1 MEKRVTV
8 KSEREEYRLFRSRA
22 FVAALLVFIALSLVF
37 ARLAFLQVN
46 QFEHFTVLSKENY
59 QKRIPVPPVRGL
71 IYDRNG
77 VVLADNH
84 IEYVL
89 EAAEDD
95 VKDMSDSLSRLM
107 QLLAITIQE
116 VNKYKQKLRV
126 NSRFLPVVLRKNLT
140 EKEIAIFSANR
151 SRFPGFKVSV
161 RVQRNYPLGSLASHL
176 IGYVG
181 RIDKRDVKKFTDA
194 EKANYSGTTHIGKS
208 GIEKQYESRLHG
220 QAGYELTEVDAHG
233 KPQLKL
239 DEKAPTTGE
248 DLFLSVDIELQI
260 KAEELLKEHN
270 GAAVAIDPRNGEVLA
285 MASMPTYDPNLFV
298 NGISYANYNALRD
311 DIDKPLYN
319 RALQGSYPPGSTIK
333 PMAAISG
340 LNSGVITPTS
350 SVYGKGFYQIP
361 GNKRRFRC
369 WKKVG
374 HGHISLNRAI
384 YQSCDVYFYDL
395 AFRMGIKRYSKAMSR
410 FGFGVRTGIDLPHE
424 SKAVMPTAEWK
435 RKRFDK
441 FWYPGDTVNSG
452 IGQGFFTSTP
462 LQLAHATAIMAN
474 HGRQYRPHVLRATR
488 VSRNLPQK
496 LVTPEK
502 LPSVGVTKLRYWDD
516 VVRGMVNVVHG
527 EHGTARGSAR
537 GAKYRYA
544 GKTGTAQVFGIAQNK
559 EYDASKLKKKLH
571 DHSLFVAFA
580 PLDNPRIAL
589 AVIAE
594 NAGGGSKVAAPIAR
608 QMLDTFLL
616 TPQQKE
622 ELVVD
627 GDSAEPGLSPSLMN
641 INKLRK
647 EVELKRRLK
656 TESLINNSN
665 STSKNKSKSK
675 TIIRSVQ

>member
-22 FVAALLVFIALSLVF
+22 YVAALVVFVCLSLVF
-37 ARLAFLQVN
+37 ARLVFLQMN
-46 QFEHFTVLSKENY
+46 QYEHFTALSKENY
-59 QKRIPVPPVRGL
+59 QKRIPIPPVRGL

-77 VVLADNH
+77 VLLADNH

-95 VKDMSDSLSRLM
+95 VKDMEGSLSRLM
-107 QLLAITIQE
+107 QLLPITLQE
-116 VNKYKQKLRV
+116 VNKYKKKIRV

-151 SRFPGFKVSV
+151 ARFPGFKVSV
-161 RVQRNYPLGSLASHL
+161 RMQRNYPLGSLASHL
-176 IGYVG
+176 LGYVG
-181 RIDKRDVKKFTDA
+181 RIDKRDLKKFNES
-194 EKANYSGTTHIGKS
+194 EKINYTGTTHIGKS

-239 DEKAPTTGE
+239 DEKAPITGE
-248 DLFLSVDIELQI
+248 DLFLSIDIELQL

-270 GAAVAIDPRNGEVLA
+270 GAAVAIDPRNGEILA
-285 MASMPTYDPNLFV
+285 MASMPAYDPNLFV

-311 DIDKPLYN
+311 NIDRPLFN
-319 RALQGSYPPGSTIK
+319 RALQGAYPPGSTIK
-333 PMAAISG
+333 PMAAIAG
-340 LNSGVITPTS
+340 LNSGVVTPRS
-350 SVYGKGFYQIP
+350 SIYGKGFYQIP
-361 GNKRRFRC
+361 GNKRKFRC
-369 WKKVG
+369 WKKAG
-374 HGHISLNRAI
+374 HSHISLNRAI

-395 AFRMGIKRYSKAMSR
+395 AFRMGIERYSKAMAK
-410 FGFGVRTGIDLPHE
+410 FGFGIRTGVDLPHE
-424 SKAVMPTAEWK
+424 SRALMPDAKWK

-462 LQLAHATAIMAN
+462 LQLAHATAIVAN

-488 VSRNLPQK
+488 VSRNLPRK

-502 LPSVGVTKLRYWDD
+502 MPSIGVTKLRYWDD
-516 VVRGMVNVVHG
+516 VIRGMVNVVHG
-527 EHGTARGSAR
+527 EHGTARASAA
-537 GAKYRYA
+537 GVKYRYA

-559 EYDASKLKKKLH
+559 TYDATKLKKKLH

-580 PLDNPRIAL
+580 PLENPRIAL
-589 AVIAE
+589 ALIAE

-608 QMLDTFLL
+608 QLLDTYLL

-622 ELVVD
+622 ELN
-627 GDSAEPGLSPSLMN
+627 SEEGLNNSGSSPSLMN

-647 EVELKRRLK
+647 EAELKRRLK
-656 TESLINNSN
+656 TQAQINRSN
-665 STSKNKSKSK
+665 NQPKSK
-675 TIIRSVQ
+675 TIIRPVQ

>member
-22 FVAALLVFIALSLVF
+22 YVAALIVFLCLSLVF
-37 ARLAFLQVN
+37 ARLVFLQMN
-46 QFEHFTVLSKENY
+46 QYEHFTALSKENY

-77 VVLADNH
+77 VLIADNH

-95 VKDMSDSLSRLM
+95 VKDLEDSLSRLM
-107 QLLAITIQE
+107 QLLPITLQE
-116 VNKYKQKLRV
+116 VNKYKKKIRV

-151 SRFPGFKVSV
+151 ARFPGFKVSV
-161 RVQRNYPLGSLASHL
+161 RMQRNYPLGSLASHL
-176 IGYVG
+176 LGYVG
-181 RIDKRDVKKFTDA
+181 RIDKRDLKKFNES
-194 EKANYSGTTHIGKS
+194 EKINYTGTTHIGKS

-239 DEKAPTTGE
+239 DEKAPITGE
-248 DLFLSVDIELQI
+248 DLYLSIDLELQI

-270 GAAVAIDPRNGEVLA
+270 GAAVAIDPRNGEILA
-285 MASMPTYDPNLFV
+285 MASMPSYDPNLFV

-311 DIDKPLYN
+311 NIDRPLFN
-319 RALQGSYPPGSTIK
+319 RALQGAYPPGSTIK
-333 PMAAISG
+333 PMAAIAG
-340 LNSGVITPTS
+340 LNSGVVTPTS

-361 GNKRRFRC
+361 GNKRKFRC
-369 WKKVG
+369 WKKAG
-374 HGHISLNRAI
+374 HSHISLNRAI

-395 AFRMGIKRYSKAMSR
+395 AFRMGIERYSKAMAR
-410 FGFGVRTGIDLPHE
+410 FGFGVKTGIDLPHE
-424 SKAVMPTAEWK
+424 SRALMPDAQWK

-474 HGRQYRPHVLRATR
+474 HGRQFRPHVLRATR
-488 VSRNLPQK
+488 VSRNLPKK
-496 LVTPEK
+496 LVTPER
-502 LPSVGVTKLRYWDD
+502 LPSVGVTELRFWDD
-516 VVRGMVNVVHG
+516 VIRGMVNVVHG
-527 EHGTARGSAR
+527 EHGTARSSAA
-537 GAKYRYA
+537 GVKYRYA

-559 EYDASKLKKKLH
+559 TYDATKLKKKLH

-580 PLDNPRIAL
+580 PLENPRIAL

-608 QMLDTFLL
+608 QLLDTYLL

-622 ELVVD
+622 ELINE
-627 GDSAEPGLSPSLMN
+627 GDAASPGSSPSLMN
-641 INKLRK
+641 INKLRR
-647 EVELKRRLK
+647 EAELKRRLK
-656 TESLINNSN
+656 TQSLINS
-665 STSKNKSKSK
+665 SENKPKSK
-675 TIIRSVQ
+675 TIIRPVQ

>member
-22 FVAALLVFIALSLVF
+22 YVAALLVLIALSLVF
-37 ARLAFLQVN
+37 ARLVFLQMN
-46 QFEHFTVLSKENY
+46 QYEHFTALSKENY

-95 VKDMSDSLSRLM
+95 VKDMPASLNKLM
-107 QLLAITIQE
+107 QLLPITIQE

-181 RIDKRDVKKFTDA
+181 RIDKRDLKNMDEA
-194 EKANYSGTTHIGKS
+194 QKANYQGTTHIGKS

-220 QAGYELTEVDAHG
+220 RAGYELTEVDAHG

-239 DEKAPTTGE
+239 DEKAATTGE
-248 DLFLSVDIELQI
+248 DLFLSIDIELQI

-285 MASMPTYDPNLFV
+285 MASMPAYDPNLFV

-311 DIDKPLYN
+311 NIDRPLFN
-319 RALQGSYPPGSTIK
+319 RALQGAYPPGSTIK
-333 PMAAISG
+333 PMAAIAG
-340 LNSGVITPTS
+340 LNSGVVTPSS

-361 GNKRRFRC
+361 GNKRKFRC
-369 WKKVG
+369 WKKAG
-374 HGHISLNRAI
+374 HGHISLNRSL

-410 FGFGVRTGIDLPHE
+410 FGFGLRTGIDLPHE
-424 SKAVMPTAEWK
+424 SKALMPTAEWK

-452 IGQGFFTSTP
+452 IGQGFFTATP
-462 LQLAHATAIMAN
+462 LQLAHATAIVAN
-474 HGRQYRPHVLRATR
+474 HGRQFRPHILRATR
-488 VSRNLPQK
+488 VSRNLPKK

-516 VVRGMVNVVHG
+516 VERGMINVVHG
-527 EHGTARGSAR
+527 AHGTARSSAA

-559 EYDASKLKKKLH
+559 TYDASKLKKKLH

-580 PLDNPRIAL
+580 PLENPRIAL
-589 AVIAE
+589 AIIAE
-594 NAGGGSKVAAPIAR
+594 NAGGGSKVAAPLAR
-608 QMLDTFLL
+608 KLLDTYLL

-622 ELVVD
+622 ELMAND
-627 GDSAEPGLSPSLMN
+627 DSTESDSSPSLMN

-647 EVELKRRLK
+647 EAELKRQLK
-656 TESLINNSN
+656 TQALINGSSN
-665 STSKNKSKSK
+665 KTKNQ
-675 TIIRSVQ
+675 TIIRPVQ

>member
-22 FVAALLVFIALSLVF
+22 YVAALVVFIALSLVF
-37 ARLAFLQVN
+37 VRLIFLQTY
-46 QFEHFTVLSKENY
+46 QFEYFTELSKENY
-59 QKRIPVPPVRGL
+59 QKRIPIPPVRGL

-77 VVLADNH
+77 ILLADNH

-95 VKDMSDSLSRLM
+95 VTDMSDSLFRLI
-107 QLLAITIQE
+107 QLLPITPQE
-116 VNKYKQKLRV
+116 VNKYKQKLEV
-126 NSRFLPVVLRKNLT
+126 NSRFLPIVLRKNLT

-151 SRFPGFKVSV
+151 ARFPGFKVSV

-181 RIDKRDVKKFTDA
+181 RIDKRDLKKFSDA
-194 EKANYSGTTHIGKS
+194 EEINYSGTTHIGKL

-248 DLFLSVDIELQI
+248 DLFLSIDLELQL

-270 GAAVAIDPRNGEVLA
+270 GAAVAIDPRNGEILA
-285 MASMPTYDPNLFV
+285 MASIPTYDPNLFV

-311 DIDKPLYN
+311 NIDRPLFN
-319 RALQGSYPPGSTIK
+319 RALQGAYPPGSTIK
-333 PMAAISG
+333 PMAGISG
-340 LNSGVITPTS
+340 LNAGVVTPTS

-361 GNKRRFRC
+361 GNKRKFRC
-369 WKKVG
+369 WKKAG
-374 HGHISLNRAI
+374 HSHISLNRAI
-384 YQSCDVYFYDL
+384 YQSCDIYFYDL
-395 AFRMGIKRYSKAMSR
+395 AFRMGIERYSKAMSQ

-424 SKAVMPTAEWK
+424 SKALMPTAEWK
-435 RKRFDK
+435 RNRFDK
-441 FWYPGDTVNSG
+441 FWYPGDTVNAG
-452 IGQGFFTSTP
+452 IGQGFFTATP
-462 LQLAHATAIMAN
+462 LQLAHATAIVAN
-474 HGRQYRPHVLRATR
+474 RGRQYRPHVLRATR
-488 VSRNLPQK
+488 ASRNLPQK
-496 LVTPEK
+496 LVIPEK
-502 LPSVGVTKLRYWDD
+502 LPLVDVIDQRYWDD
-516 VVRGMVNVVHG
+516 VIRGMTNVVHG
-527 EHGTARGSAR
+527 ENGTARSSAA

-559 EYDASKLKKKLH
+559 SYDASKLRKKLH

-580 PLDNPRIAL
+580 PLENPRIAL

-594 NAGGGSKVAAPIAR
+594 NAGSGSKVAAPLAR
-608 QMLDTFLL
+608 KLLDTYLL

-622 ELVVD
+622 ALIRKTD
-627 GDSAEPGLSPSLMN
+627 IIEPGLSPSLMN
-641 INKLRK
+641 INKLR
-647 EVELKRRLK
+647 EAAELKRRLK
-656 TESLINNSN
+656 TQASIYNLNDNP
-665 STSKNKSKSK
+665 NKKPKSEI
-675 TIIRSVQ
+675 IIRAVQ